1 MMIPYVFTQTH
12 SATGYNGNIWEF
24 VAFGWAV
31 QRAMRRDQALAQVTR
46 KKMPPRKMAHGRG
59 PARWKMGLSEAFPF
73 STAEPAQAR
82 KLSSS

>member
-1 MMIPYVFTQTH
+1 MIPYIFKQTH

-46 KKMPPRKMAHGRG
+46 KKIPPRKMAHGRG
-59 PARWKMGLSEAFPF
+59 PARCHGAFRSFPIF
-73 STAEPAQAR
+73 PQLNLP
-82 KLSSS
+82 KLAKFSSS